1 MRLFGSGGK
10 KKTAEGPK
18 ESILQ
23 MRATLEML
31 EKKEKHLDSKISQE
45 TEFARAHASTNKNQA
60 LMALKRRKQ
69 LEMHQENVRG
79 ARFNLESQ
87 IMTIE
92 NAHINLETLQAMKA
106 GSAAMKSIH
115 GELDVNKVDDVME
128 DIREQMDLANEISQA
143 ISNPLGLDT
152 SIDEDE
158 LEAELERFE
167 QEALDATLLETTKI
181 PTPMVKATSSSNIL
195 PSSNVTVAESS
206 SSRPMMAA
214 STSKVA
220 LDDDDA
226 ELEEL
231 RASMAI

>member
-1 MRLFGSGGK
+1 MRLFGSSGSK

-23 MRATLEML
+23 MRSTLEML
-31 EKKEKHLDSKISQE
+31 EKKEKHLDTKIQSE
-45 TEFARAHASTNKNQA
+45 TDFARAHASSNKSQA

-69 LEMHQENVRG
+69 LEIHQENIRG

-92 NAHINLETLQAMKA
+92 NAHINLETLKAMKA
-106 GSAAMKSIH
+106 GSSAMKSIH
-115 GELDVNKVDDVME
+115 GELDVDKVDDVME
-128 DIREQMDLANEISQA
+128 DIREQMDLANEISTA
-143 ISNPLGLDT
+143 ISNPLGIDS

-167 QEALDATLLETTKI
+167 QEALDAALLDTTNTNKSPTLR
-181 PTPMVKATSSSNIL
+181 
-195 PSSNVTVAESS
+195 TVQ
-206 SSRPMMAA
+206 
-214 STSKVA
+214 STSAMPSGTTANFSKSTSQPA
-220 LDDDDA
+220 LNANNNLNDEDA

-231 RASMAI
+231 RASMAL